1 MADLT
6 ITQEEVE
13 QYAEPEQVFREAR
26 KLGIGGSDVHNL
38 FPVLNLEDPD
48 EQGSRYGCPRKLSY
62 EKLNV
67 KPDYEHTPQELRLF
81 ERGHVMED
89 YAAQRLAE
97 KMGVKVYRANQ
108 PRVSKVHPF
117 MRCNVDRFA
126 SVDHIRVPVECKSAN
141 EHAVVTM
148 EQTGLPIAYS
158 LQLNH
163 TMSVT
168 EADKGIFAVIEVPD
182 YVDALIEQIEKPK
195 LRKEILNALFKTLG
209 FYSFEEKRNDDLIGI
224 IIEKESYF
232 WNGLILQKKLAD
244 PLPNLNDER
253 CKSCQFR
260 KTCRGT
266 AWAEAN
272 DKIPVRG
279 KNGVQYTQ
287 IEKPEFVQIVLD
299 RLQAMQNLD
308 QAEEVL
314 KAVDLELKQSFPQ
327 DVTAVSTPGGVKINW
342 SYQKGAR
349 RWDSDALN
357 ADSKTIGRKLAFA
370 DWVSERE
377 PALVSQFSAE
387 ANTDYDI
394 ADRYKIQSAPTRP
407 FKFTC
412 RGME

>member
-1 MADLT
+1 MPDLT

-13 QYAEPEQVFREAR
+13 QYAEPEQVFRETR
-26 KLGIGGSDVHNL
+26 KLGVGGSDVHNL
-38 FPVLNLEDPD
+38 FPVLNLEDKD

-62 EKLNV
+62 EKLSI
-67 KPDYEHTPQELRLF
+67 KPDYEHTPQAKILF
-81 ERGHVMED
+81 ERGHIMED
-89 YAAQRLAE
+89 YAAQRLSE

-108 PRVSKVHPF
+108 PRISKLHPF

-141 EHAVVTM
+141 EHVVVQM

-158 LQLNH
+158 LQLQH
-163 TMSVT
+163 TISVT
-168 EADKGIFAVIEVPD
+168 EADHGIFAVIEVPD
-182 YVDALIEQIEKPK
+182 YVDALIEQIERPK
-195 LRKEILNALFKTLG
+195 LRSEILNALFKQLG

-244 PLPNLNDER
+244 PLPNLNDAR
-253 CKSCQFR
+253 CKDCQFR

-272 DKIPVRG
+272 DKIPVRKG
-279 KNGVQYTQ
+279 GVQYTP
-287 IEKPEFVQIVLD
+287 IEEPQFVQIVLD

-314 KAVDLELKQSFPQ
+314 KAVDNEIKQHWPAE
-327 DVTAVSTPGGVKINW
+327 VTAVSAPGNVKIIWN
-342 SYQKGAR
+342 YQRGAS
-349 RWDSDALN
+349 RWDSDALA
-357 ADSKTIGRKLAFA
+357 ADSKTLARKVAFA
-370 DWVSERE
+370 DFAAEQSPE
-377 PALVSQFSAE
+377 LVTQFSQQA
-387 ANTDYDI
+387 ASDYDL
-394 ADRYKIQSAPTRP
+394 ADKYKVQSAPSRP

-412 RGME
+412 KGFK